1 MPNKHEL
8 SHFSLILEKRSSSLH
23 SSPQVNCVSVF
34 KIQGVPTSRL
44 SRIGIPSRCPW
55 VLCRL
60 HSPHTT
66 SDQVSGVGVSGT
78 DVSLAHSWLQ
88 MCSQLREPAGRCHSG
103 KHLIR
108 RTPPTYSSC
117 PGGSG
122 YAPLQHPSLWPT
134 GLSGTGNGRTPLNA
148 VVPTAPADTV
158 GKHAKRERGQNFL
171 IPSVLPHLFSR
182 MGWFYAGCSKS
193 VLHSGCTKLLEGRFG
208 PVW

>member
-55 VLCRL
+55 VPCRL

-88 MCSQLREPAGRCHSG
+88 MCRHLREPAGRCHSG

-117 PGGSG
+117 PGGLATPHCSTPHCDPQRSLEPG
-122 YAPLQHPSLWPT
+122 MDVLLSMQWCPQHPPT
-134 GLSGTGNGRTPLNA
+134 
-148 VVPTAPADTV
+148 
-158 GKHAKRERGQNFL
+158 Q
-171 IPSVLPHLFSR
+171 
-182 MGWFYAGCSKS
+182 
-193 VLHSGCTKLLEGRFG
+193 
-208 PVW
+208 